1 MALDT
6 TTPSR
11 TLRRLGR
18 SGTLLLLSFQGL
30 GGGDLPVP
38 QDRVDARHLL
48 LHLAQAGVVVEL
60 AGDVLEPEVEKLL
73 LGLGQTVQQLLVDH
87 LAQLGSGCH
96 QSDSPARVT
105 NLALIGSFWMA
116 RSMASLA
123 SGSGTPESSNMMRPG
138 RTGATH
144 R

>member
-1 MALDT
+1 MALET
-6 TTPSR
+6 TVPSR
-11 TLRRLGR
+11 SLRRLGR
-18 SGTLLLLSFQGL
+18 SGTAALLHGF

-73 LGLGQTVQQLLVDH
+73 LGLGQTVQQLLADH

-105 NLALIGSFWMA
+105 NLALIGSFWM
-116 RSMASLA
+116 
-123 SGSGTPESSNMMRPG
+123 
-138 RTGATH
+138 
-144 R
+144 